1 MSDEPKTIDLPTSTA
16 DFELLFKSVTVKDAT
31 GDEKPAVRVTASST
45 SIDLATDRFAKSALV
60 QMAAQFPQMTI
71 FLNHKYN
78 VPEDVFGKVSSAEL
92 VERDG
97 YTDLDLEV
105 DVSSNARAI
114 ETYAMIKDGTVLG
127 VSIGVLVLDADYVE
141 DEKTKGA
148 KILEITSVHTLE
160 ASVVGIPANRRSW
173 VQGAIKAA
181 SALAGKVINKKAD
194 GTSLVALKSGEV
206 IEVTAM
212 AEENETP
219 EAIAAAAEPPEI
231 TASPEA
237 KAVEP
242 AAPAAPADVTAAAK
256 PAADDD
262 DMEDDGKG
270 GKKPKD
276 KAAKP
281 AEEPDADD
289 EEDDGKGGKKPKGK
303 AAAVEPDTTKGTSM
317 TGRAAARGLCDD
329 MYGVVW
335 TLWDAIYEAFCDDGM
350 EVEAKRGQAKSLLAE
365 FSTLCMRMVDNV
377 IEEYWGSDDADTEE
391 QKAAK
396 VEAAKA
402 FVEAMAAY
410 SVVAKDVKTGGSL
423 KLAGISPEDVSRLSH
438 QSSIVIDKNR
448 ELAGELATKDAAHAI
463 AITEKDGIIHGLY
476 ECVDMLME
484 MPVARKTADTP
495 QQDDGMAALEERF
508 PQLDKRILSNFAEL
522 RTKRMQQKNK

>member
-1 MSDEPKTIDLPTSTA
+1 MSDEPKTTDLPTTSA

-45 SIDLATDRFAKSALV
+45 SIDLATDRFAKSALM

-97 YTDLDLEV
+97 YTDLDLEIEV
-105 DVSSNARAI
+105 ASNARAV
-114 ETYAMIKDGTVLG
+114 ETYALIKNGTVLG
-127 VSIGVLVLDADYVE
+127 VSIGVLVLDADYIE

-181 SALAGKVINKKAD
+181 SALAGKVVNKKAD
-194 GTSLVALKSGEV
+194 GTSLIALKSGEV
-206 IEVTAM
+206 ITVKTIED
-212 AEENETP
+212 ETP
-219 EAIAAAAEPPEI
+219 EAIAAAAAATTEP
-231 TASPEA
+231 
-237 KAVEP
+237 VEP
-242 AAPAAPADVTAAAK
+242 AAPAAPAEVAAAAADPAAPVAPVVAAANDPEVAAAAK
-256 PAADDD
+256 PAADPKEPDADD
-262 DMEDDGKG
+262 EADDGKG

-276 KAAKP
+276 KAVKFASF
-281 AEEPDADD
+281 DD
-289 EEDDGKGGKKPKGK
+289 IVTK
-303 AAAVEPDTTKGTSM
+303 AASM
-317 TGRAAARGLCDD
+317 TGRAAARSLCDD

-335 TLWDAIYEAFCDDGM
+335 TLWDAIYEAFCDDAM
-350 EVEAKRGQAKSLLAE
+350 EVEAKRGQAKGLLAE

-377 IEEYWGSDDADTEE
+377 IESYWGADDTATDE
-391 QKAAK
+391 QKAAT
-396 VEAAKA
+396 VEAAQE
-402 FVEAMAAY
+402 FVTAMKGY
-410 SVVAKDVKTGGSL
+410 SELVQEVKTGGSL

-438 QSSIVIDKNR
+438 QSGVVIDKNR
-448 ELAGELATKDAAHAI
+448 ELVAELATKDAVHAT
-463 AITEKDGIIHGLY
+463 AVAEKDIIIHGLY

-484 MPVARKTADTP
+484 LPVARKTAETP
-495 QQDDGMAALEERF
+495 QADDGMADLEERF
-508 PQLDKRILSNFAEL
+508 PQLDKRILANFAEI
-522 RTKRMQQKNK
+522 RTKRAQQKNK